1 MELKQFD
8 FANSS
13 LLKKKLKK
21 YFPNMGDSEDE
32 VEQAMIKILKNHP
45 KEFGLNLRKIRT
57 SVGLLQK
64 TLCDAL
70 GVSQN
75 TWSCWEKGIHSPRLA
90 NLDQISSYLKIDI
103 GELFI
108 ELKNHLMK

>member
-32 VEQAMIKILKNHP
+32 VEQAMIKILKIIQ
-45 KEFGLNLRKIRT
+45 KNL
-57 SVGLLQK
+57 V
-64 TLCDAL
+64 
-70 GVSQN
+70 
-75 TWSCWEKGIHSPRLA
+75 
-90 NLDQISSYLKIDI
+90 
-103 GELFI
+103 
-108 ELKNHLMK
+108 